1 MSFFRFT
8 KVPKHKTYHYNTRY
22 YDAKKE
28 DLQGRLSDSKN
39 AGTTTGMKSRI
50 SQGLRSNRNQKK
62 AYAKSGARKSN
73 IRLLITII
81 VVFIVTYLILKFN
94 ADDIINFVK

>member
-8 KVPKHKTYHYNTRY
+8 KVPKHKSYHYNTRY
-22 YDAKKE
+22 YDADKE
-28 DLQGRLSDSKN
+28 DLKARLNDSKN
-39 AGTTTGMKSRI
+39 AGSTTGMKSRI
-50 SQGLRSNRNQKK
+50 SKGLRSNRSQNKT
-62 AYAKSGARKSN
+62 YAKAGARKSN

-81 VVFIVTYLILKFN
+81 VVFFVTYLILRFN